1 MTGPDTAAEVP
12 PAGEGDLLSR
22 RDFLKLSGLLPAG
35 WALDKILPKGEVKD
49 QGEKITK
56 EQVRRQ
62 HVFEGMKLYGRVLE
76 GEVLFNVG
84 QKETVAMALALDEMQ
99 EAVDKET
106 SWKKVISGVVILAG
120 VAVRVKAGSKKLSKE
135 EMADTK
141 KKLKTISNW
150 LFVGGGGLLLDVLG
164 DMEADVETEEDR
176 LELTG
181 AEGKLRLGVI
191 NQALGFMELDAGMA
205 TIESTADLVAG
216 HGLASKEVYIK
227 RQLFLV
233 SQAID
238 SIIYNNNKLL
248 EGEEV
253 VSPALKYRMEAWEW
267 AGERAY
273 SRDEIIDLVIKDP
286 VLREALRN
294 YEKLPEEE
302 RKKDDPF
309 GG

>member
-49 QGEKITK
+49 QGGKVTK

-106 SWKKVISGVVILAG
+106 SWKQVISGVAILAG
-120 VAVRVKAGSKKLSKE
+120 VVARVKAGSKKLSKE

-164 DMEADVETEEDR
+164 DMEADVETEED
-176 LELTG
+176 LLALTG

-191 NQALGFMELDAGMA
+191 NQSLGFMELDTGMA
-205 TIESTADLVAG
+205 TIEKYAEEGEKAGLV
-216 HGLASKEVYIK
+216 SKEVYIK

-238 SIIYNNNKLL
+238 VIIYNNNKLL
-248 EGEEV
+248 EGEEIRNRTI
-253 VSPALKYRMEAWEW
+253 KYRMEAWEW
-267 AGERAY
+267 AGKRAY
-273 SRDEIIDLVIKDP
+273 TRDEIIDLLIKDP
-286 VLREALRN
+286 ALKEALRN

-309 GG
+309 G

>member
-49 QGEKITK
+49 QGGKVTK

-62 HVFEGMKLYGRVLE
+62 HVFEGVKLYGRVLK

-84 QKETVAMALALDEMQ
+84 QKETVAMALALDDMQ

-106 SWKKVISGVVILAG
+106 SWKQVISGVAILAG
-120 VAVRVKAGSKKLSKE
+120 VVARVKAGSKKLSKE

-164 DMEADVETEEDR
+164 DMEADVETEED
-176 LELTG
+176 LLALTG

-191 NQALGFMELDAGMA
+191 NQSLGFMELDTGMA
-205 TIESTADLVAG
+205 TIEKYAEEGEKAGLV
-216 HGLASKEVYIK
+216 SKEVYIK

-238 SIIYNNNKLL
+238 VIIYNNNKLL
-248 EGEEV
+248 EGEEIRNRTI
-253 VSPALKYRMEAWEW
+253 KYRMEAWEW
-267 AGERAY
+267 AGKRAY
-273 SRDEIIDLVIKDP
+273 TRDEIIDLLIKDP
-286 VLREALRN
+286 ALKEALRN

-309 GG
+309 G

>member
-49 QGEKITK
+49 QGGKVTK

-84 QKETVAMALALDEMQ
+84 QKETVAMALALDDMQ

-106 SWKKVISGVVILAG
+106 SWKQVISGVAILAG
-120 VAVRVKAGSKKLSKE
+120 VVARVKAGSKKLSKE

-164 DMEADVETEEDR
+164 DMEADVETEED
-176 LELTG
+176 LLALTG

-191 NQALGFMELDAGMA
+191 NQSLGFMELDTGMA
-205 TIESTADLVAG
+205 TIEKYAEEGEKAGLV
-216 HGLASKEVYIK
+216 SKEVYIK

-238 SIIYNNNKLL
+238 VIIYNNNKLL
-248 EGEEV
+248 EGEEIRNRTI
-253 VSPALKYRMEAWEW
+253 KYRMEAWEW
-267 AGERAY
+267 AGKRAY
-273 SRDEIIDLVIKDP
+273 TRDEIIDLLIKDP
-286 VLREALRN
+286 ALKEALRN

-309 GG
+309 G